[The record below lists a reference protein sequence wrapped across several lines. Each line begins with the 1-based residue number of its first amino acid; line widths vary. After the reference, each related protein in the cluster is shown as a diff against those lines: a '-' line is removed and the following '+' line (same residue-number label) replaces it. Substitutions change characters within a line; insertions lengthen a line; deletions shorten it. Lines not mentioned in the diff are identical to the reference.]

1 MFSTIPM
8 IFLVNQ
14 TNAVIQVIIEDVIF
28 VINNEFF
35 RSLYYNNFSTLL
47 CSQIAFSSAVVL
59 CPKYLKWKREA
70 NYPTFLL
77 DLIELQ
83 M

>member
-1 MFSTIPM
+1 M
-8 IFLVNQ
+8 IFFVNQ

-28 VINNEFF
+28 VINDEFF

-47 CSQIAFSSAVVL
+47 CFQIAFSPAVV
-59 CPKYLKWKREA
+59 K
-70 NYPTFLL
+70 PTIRNFLL